1 MKNFGLKKRFVLPG
15 DVLTTAPLRLERNVV
30 LEGKKIISTTIGLS
44 SVFNDSV
51 KVIPL
56 TGIYIPRIDDLVV
69 GVIKTISGNSW
80 FADINSCYQGMLLG
94 QDVFGRGSYPTLN
107 DMKERLGKSDLIFA
121 KIVNYDRTR
130 EPLISING
138 QNLGK
143 IDDGE
148 LIKISPAKVPR
159 LIGKHGSMIQSIEES
174 TGASITIGQNGWV
187 VVSCEKTNGLLKAI
201 MAIRMVEEQAHVVD
215 LTDKVKKMLQ
225 SNGVE

>member
-69 GVIKTISGNSW
+69 GIIKTISGNSW

-94 QDVFGRGSYPTLN
+94 QDVFGRGSYPTTSE
-107 DMKERLGKSDLIFA
+107 MKERLDNGDIIYA
-121 KIVNYDRTR
+121 KIANSDRQR
-130 EPLISING
+130 EPLISIAD
-138 QNLGK
+138 QSLGK
-143 IDDGE
+143 IDSGE
-148 LIKISPAKVPR
+148 LVKISPTKIPR
-159 LIGKHGSMIQSIEES
+159 LIGKHGSMIQTIEAS
-174 TGASITIGQNGWV
+174 TNATITVGQNGLI
-187 VVSCEKTNGLLKAI
+187 VVSCDETNGLLKALA
-201 MAIRMVEEQAHVVD
+201 AIRMVDEQAHLVN
-215 LTDKVKKMLQ
+215 LTDKVKKMLE
-225 SNGVE
+225 SNGV